1 MDASCRVPATS
12 APLTVGRS
20 TMEKI
25 AHRELRNNCG
35 WLWAR
40 VAAGESFEITVDD
53 VVTAVVSPP
62 QVTPLERLI
71 EDGAVRE
78 ARHRSLQSRVCRALQ
93 M

>member
-1 MDASCRVPATS
+1 
-12 APLTVGRS
+12 
-20 TMEKI
+20 MEKI

-53 VVTAVVSPP
+53 VVTAVISPP

-78 ARHRSLQSRVCRALQ
+78 ARAPITSIAGLSRAPDVGSFEVLTDLRRDL
-93 M
+93 